1 MLNIKYRILVML
13 LFTTS
18 IAKSQD
24 IIGLDSILSKIRA
37 NNPQLKMYDYQIE
50 SQKAKVEG
58 ANSWMAPML
67 GAGTFMTPYPGQSI
81 MEDRDKGS
89 LMFLAEQ
96 SIANKSKNK
105 AKENYLA
112 AQANITSA
120 AKAMNYNELKAL
132 AQSFYYSAI
141 INTKKLNLLNE
152 NLHIMTNLK
161 KLAEIR
167 YQYNK
172 GNLSQIYKADGRIY
186 ETHNM
191 IIDAKSNIE
200 TAKVRLNVLMNNK
213 ANENINI
220 DTTLN
225 INFNPLVALD
235 TSYLLQNKSEIKM
248 QSEEIKSLEL
258 NAVMIRNEAKPEF
271 KIQFNHM
278 LPLSSMMPQQYSAM
292 GMITIPIAPWS
303 SKAYKSE
310 LKANRLE
317 IMALQQN
324 QEATIN
330 ETYGMIRSLEKKISS
345 MEHHITMYQNNI
357 IPAMKKNL
365 DVMMLS
371 YQENKEELP
380 MVIDAWETL
389 NKVQLDYL
397 NELENYYQMI
407 IEYDQNIER

>member
-1 MLNIKYRILVML
+1 ML
-13 LFTTS
+13 TS
-18 IAKSQD
+18 TLAKSQD
-24 IIGLDSILSKIRA
+24 VLSIDSVLSRIKS
-37 NNPQLKMYDYQIE
+37 NNPQLQVYDYQIE
-50 SQKAKVEG
+50 SQNAKVEG
-58 ANSWMAPML
+58 AKAWMAPML

-81 MEDRDKGS
+81 MEGRDKGS

-112 AQANITSA
+112 AQANITA
-120 AKAMNYNELKAL
+120 QAKNMSYNELKAL
-132 AQSFYYSAI
+132 AKSSYYNAI
-141 INTKKLNLLNE
+141 VNTKKLKLLNE
-152 NLHIMTNLK
+152 NLHIMSNMK

-172 GNLSQIYKADGRIY
+172 GNLSQIYKAEGRIY

-191 IIDAKSNIE
+191 IIDAQSNIE
-200 TAKVRLNVLMNNK
+200 TAKVRLNVLMNID
-213 ANENINI
+213 ANAPLNI
-220 DTTLN
+220 DTTRS
-225 INFNPLVALD
+225 INFNPLAILD
-235 TSYLLQNKSEIKM
+235 AAYLSENKSELRM
-248 QSEEIKSLEL
+248 QSEEIKSMEL
-258 NAVMIRNEAKPEF
+258 DALMIRNEAKPDF
-271 KIQFNHM
+271 KVQFNHM

-310 LKANRLE
+310 LRANKFA
-317 IMALQQN
+317 IQAIQQN
-324 QEATIN
+324 REAIIN
-330 ETYGMIRSLEKKISS
+330 ETYGMIKTLEKKIIS
-345 MEHHITMYQNNI
+345 MEHHIEMYTNNI
-357 IPAMKKNL
+357 IPAMKKNM
-365 DVMMLS
+365 DVLMLS

-380 MVIDAWETL
+380 MVIDGWETL